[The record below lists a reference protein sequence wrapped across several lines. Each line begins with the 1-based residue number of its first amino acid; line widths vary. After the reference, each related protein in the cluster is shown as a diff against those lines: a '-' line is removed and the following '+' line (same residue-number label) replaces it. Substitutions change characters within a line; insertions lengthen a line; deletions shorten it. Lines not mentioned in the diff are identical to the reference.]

1 MAYGYEKGFVIE
13 RDYTLRKRVNCYD
26 CESADKSDYSCR
38 KKGIH
43 FPSDG
48 SSKWKTCDSFS
59 LDRDADNYEAKERY
73 YNEFRRKNGNIFV
86 TDIEED
92 CSIMNLSDNELKSS
106 WLEFYCPFRIN
117 LYLYCIDKGINICK
131 LLFKC
136 EQIMERKKAV
146 IDRICTMPFHPR
158 NEMDRVLLYFGVLS
172 DELGCSIIDIIEM
185 SEAKRNRIIS
195 KKVLPLFAMF
205 DKYGIE
211 GECYCKKGTDYVDE
225 VVELA
230 IENYFKDQKDEKS
243 IFDGTTDMNI
253 FLTKTKCSYQSE
265 NKIIYKVGINFINDG
280 LLIEMRQK
288 NIYSY
293 VNTKYIG
300 EVEYE
305 GGSIVKS
312 IEDIVSHY
320 DSIELYC

>member
-13 RDYTLRKRVNCYD
+13 RDHTLRKRVNCYD
-26 CESADKSDYSCR
+26 CENADKSDYSCL

-48 SSKWKTCDSFS
+48 SSQWKTCASFS
-59 LDRDADNYEAKERY
+59 LDRHADNYEAKERY
-73 YNEFRRKNGNIFV
+73 YNDFRRKNGNIFV
-86 TDIEED
+86 PDIEED
-92 CSIMNLSDNELKSS
+92 RSIMDLADDELKSS

-146 IDRICTMPFHPR
+146 IDRICTMPFYPRNFYPR

-172 DELGCSIIDIIEM
+172 DELGCSIIDILEM
-185 SEAKRNRIIS
+185 PEDKRNRIIS
-195 KKVLPLFAMF
+195 KKVLPLFAVF
-205 DKYGIE
+205 DKYGME
-211 GECYCKKGTDYVDE
+211 GEYYCEKATDYVDE
-225 VVELA
+225 TVELI
-230 IENYFKDQKDEKS
+230 IENYFKDRKDEKS
-243 IFDGTTDMNI
+243 IFDKTTDTGI
-253 FLTKTKCSYQSE
+253 FLTKTKNQSE
-265 NKIIYKVGINFINDG
+265 NKIIYKVGINFINND

-288 NIYSY
+288 NLYSY

-305 GGSIVKS
+305 VGSIAES
-312 IEDIVSHY
+312 IEDIVSRY
-320 DSIELYC
+320 R